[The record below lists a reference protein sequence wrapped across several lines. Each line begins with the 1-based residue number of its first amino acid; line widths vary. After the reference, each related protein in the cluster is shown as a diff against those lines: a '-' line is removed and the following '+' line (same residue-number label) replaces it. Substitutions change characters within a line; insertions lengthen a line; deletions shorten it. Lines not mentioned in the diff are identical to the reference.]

1 MPKIQEDFSA
11 ISSSFEALPDDDYR
25 FEIESI
31 EDQEKKEGKNTALIV
46 TSVVKEGPLTGRKF
60 FDYVYLAKN
69 DGTKN
74 SFGLGRI
81 KAYAEAILGKEKAN
95 DPSGIDTDELK
106 GGVFLGV
113 IKSKM
118 EEYNG
123 EERLRSE
130 LKKVLPVG

>member
-11 ISSSFEALPDDDYR
+11 ISSSFEALPDGDYR
-25 FEIESI
+25 FKLEDIEQ
-31 EDQEKKEGKNTALIV
+31 QEPQAGKNPALIFKSTV
-46 TSVVKEGPLTGRKF
+46 QEGPLMGRQHW
-60 FDYVYLAKN
+60 DYVYIAKN

-106 GGVFLGV
+106 GGVYTGV

-123 EERLRSE
+123 EEKQRTE